1 MGAGGEGKQQD
12 DGIRRVVIKQLVVTW
27 DLVKNWEVSH
37 LDICVEGIHS
47 QFVDFLKLGGERLCR
62 KTESSRNHH
71 LNKVALWAQVSQLK
85 RNEIQMHGPV
95 VGFTHSLPLTGRR
108 RGGCAASWIHSTVW
122 PEADVLMS
130 SIDGC
135 AASKWGRGG
144 PAPWGLGRP
153 FLSNVL
159 LMRAVI
165 LRWAF
170 PGETLWLRG
179 AVWTWGNENEPQ
191 SSSSASSPSWFN
203 HRSCQSLS

>member
-95 VGFTHSLPLTGRR
+95 GGFTHSLPLTGNPQHSVARSR
-108 RGGCAASWIHSTVW
+108 CAYEQHWWVCCVQMR
-122 PEADVLMS
+122 E
-130 SIDGC
+130 
-135 AASKWGRGG
+135 
-144 PAPWGLGRP
+144 GRP
-153 FLSNVL
+153 CP
-159 LMRAVI
+159 MGAGKT
-165 LRWAF
+165 F
-170 PGETLWLRG
+170 PE
-179 AVWTWGNENEPQ
+179 
-191 SSSSASSPSWFN
+191 
-203 HRSCQSLS
+203 